1 MQPGTRVIVVTTEPD
16 FIELYGM
23 TGAVVDGPNAWGS
36 YGVLLDPEHDPYQLT
51 AAFDADELEEISA

>member
-1 MQPGTRVIVVTTEPD
+1 MKPGTRVIVVTTDPD

-36 YGVLLDPEHDPYQLT
+36 MGVLLDPEHDPYQMP
-51 AAFDADELEEISA
+51 AAFDVNELEEITA